1 MLGAHMSPRREDRSQ
16 GSCSEHERPRPRR
29 ALDYTG
35 GPTLVAGDPEVSQ
48 VLAHALDTAELDRDR
63 LTHGFHT
70 YPARMH
76 WATAARVIEGLSPRA
91 GHVVDPFCGSGTVL
105 IEARVAGRASTG
117 IDLNPLAIRLS
128 KLKSEPM
135 PRAMLEELALL
146 GSDLRARSEE
156 RVQARDP
163 VRAKLPREELAWY
176 DTHVLKEMA
185 GLLEEIEQVEHG
197 RLREACLLVFSS
209 LVVKFSR
216 QRSDTSERAV
226 ERRLRKGLVS
236 EFFERK
242 TYELCERLAAL
253 EAEVRGPRPRIVEGD
268 ARDVG
273 QMVPARADLILTSPP
288 YGGTYDYV
296 AHHQRRFAW
305 LGLDPRRFED
315 SEIGARRRG
324 DDAGRFEQEL
334 FDVLCACAAA
344 LKPGGLLVM
353 LMGDARHDG
362 RDAHA
367 DEMVAGMA
375 EEAGLEPLALASQ
388 PRRDPHANSG
398 RQEHLMALTPA

>member
-1 MLGAHMSPRREDRSQ
+1 MLRAHMPPRREDRSR
-16 GSCSEHERPRPRR
+16 SPWSEEDWPRPRR
-29 ALDYTG
+29 SLDYTG
-35 GPTLVAGDPEVSQ
+35 GPTLVAGDPELSQ
-48 VLAHALDTAELDRDR
+48 LLAHALDTGELDRDR

-76 WATAARVIEGLSPRA
+76 WATAARIIDALAPEN

-117 IDLNPLAIRLS
+117 IDLNPLAVRLS

-135 PRAMLEELALL
+135 PRPLLEELALL
-146 GSDLRARSEE
+146 GSDLRERSEQ

-216 QRSDTSERAV
+216 QRSDTSEHAV

-253 EAEVRGPRPRIVEGD
+253 EAECQGPRPRIVEGD

-273 QMVPARADLILTSPP
+273 RMVPGRADLILTSPP

-305 LGLDPRRFED
+305 LGLDPKRFAA
-315 SEIGARRRG
+315 SEIGARRHG
-324 DDAGRFEQEL
+324 DHAGRFEQEL
-334 FDVLCACAAA
+334 LEVMSTCAEA
-344 LKPGGLLVM
+344 LRPGALLVM
-353 LMGDARHDG
+353 LMGDARTGGEDMS
-362 RDAHA
+362 A
-367 DEMVAGMA
+367 DELVAELA
-375 EEAGLEPLALASQ
+375 DEAGLEPLREPLMVRERGQQRLDGDLALV
-388 PRRDPHANSG
+388 
-398 RQEHLMALTPA
+398 